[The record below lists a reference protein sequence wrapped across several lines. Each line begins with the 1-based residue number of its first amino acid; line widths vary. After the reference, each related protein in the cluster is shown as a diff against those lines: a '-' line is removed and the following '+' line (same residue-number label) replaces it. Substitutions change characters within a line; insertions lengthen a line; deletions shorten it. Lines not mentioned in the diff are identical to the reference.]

1 MNKQEITEFVAKN
14 IRYKDWEFFVNDK
27 NGVIYL
33 QIRFD
38 APDNFNPQKI
48 ERQHCRKWQLSEWMT
63 PTEIVQTCWAAVT
76 RAELHE
82 AAETFKFKGFAI
94 FDTHINVEA
103 LVDVCDAGHYEH
115 RGDPT
120 PLGRVTDDT
129 SFRASFA
136 Q

>member
-1 MNKQEITEFVAKN
+1 MNIDQIKTFIKAN
-14 IRYKDWEFFVNDK
+14 IQYKDWEFFVGEK

-33 QIRFD
+33 QIKFD
-38 APDNFNPQKI
+38 APDHSRPEVV

-82 AAETFKFKGFAI
+82 AAETFKFKGFDI
-94 FDTHINVEA
+94 FNTHINVEA
-103 LVDVCDAGHYEH
+103 LADVCDAGQYEH

-120 PLGRVTDDT
+120 PKPDAV
-129 SFRASFA
+129 
-136 Q
+136 